1 MNKKITAVFLGLS
14 VIGYSIFRVLKQ
26 LQKPQIIMSIE
37 QPVKAKTETKS
48 ATPIV
53 TNDRI
58 VPTIGGKEI
67 VTDVPMKPTM
77 PQWRQKIV
85 ADKEAFLKDAKA
97 RASKQTDKTPIS
109 ASKGVVSDEAPL
121 TEADLMWAVT
131 VEHVPVEDNVNN
143 ASEASDVETSKVGK
157 TKEETDSMRDA
168 ETVTLEV
175 VAGPLE
181 GVILLGGYG
190 INPEGA
196 EYRKLIRKA
205 LARSKKDPK
214 FVLKLSGQTYGLG
227 ARGTEADGHRD
238 YNAADILKLDKKAQS
253 LTKSKK

>member
-14 VIGYSIFRVLKQ
+14 VIGYSLFRVLKQ

-53 TNDRI
+53 TND
-58 VPTIGGKEI
+58 
-67 VTDVPMKPTM
+67 PMM

-85 ADKEAFLKDAKA
+85 ADKEAFLKDARA
-97 RASKQTDKTPIS
+97 RASKQTDKTSIS
-109 ASKGVVSDEAPL
+109 ASKDVVSDEAPP
-121 TEADLMWAVT
+121 TAEDLMWAVT

-143 ASEASDVETSKVGK
+143 VAETLDVDASKVETS
-157 TKEETDSMRDA
+157 KEETDSMRAA

-196 EYRKLIRKA
+196 EYRKLLRKA
-205 LARSKKDPK
+205 LAKSKKDPE

-227 ARGTEADGHRD
+227 ARGTEADGHRA
-238 YNAADILKLDKKAQS
+238 YNAADIVKLDKKAQS
-253 LTKSKK
+253 LAKPKK